1 MARKKRSVYIG
12 LILAYIP
19 GSEVYMRV
27 CMGRVIGLRW
37 FAWPEGLV
45 G

>member
-19 GSEVYMRV
+19 GSEVYTRV
-27 CMGRVIGLRW
+27 CMGRIIGLRW
-37 FAWPEGLV
+37 FASPV
-45 G
+45 GEVG